1 MVWKATKWGILALV
15 VTLVIVL
22 AGVVGYTLG
31 QDEGGQVTTPQPAA
45 PTRTTS
51 QDFGVL
57 DEIYR
62 ILQEDFVN
70 PDIVDPE
77 LLKLGAIN
85 GLLQALGDP
94 HTVYID
100 PQSYAL
106 GIDIISGTFQ
116 GIGAQV
122 EQDPITKEIVIV
134 TPFRGSPAEEAGIR
148 AGDIIRAVDGESTE
162 GWSLTQA
169 VQRIR
174 GPEGSEVILT
184 IQHRDGAVEDI
195 AIVRDTIVI
204 PTVFTNVG
212 DAPDLEIRDAEGN
225 PVTDIAYIEIQQI
238 TEQTVRDLG
247 RVLERAKGDGYK
259 ALILD
264 VRRNPGGGLD
274 ATIQVADMF
283 LDDGLILTQI
293 DRDGHETT
301 YEARPGGEALDL
313 PLVLLV
319 GPGSAS
325 GAEVLA
331 GALRD
336 QGRAKLIGETTFG
349 KGAVNQLR
357 RLSDGGAL
365 YVTTARWLTPN
376 GEQIEGVGLAPD
388 IEVTLTEEDIQLRRD
403 PQLLAA
409 IDYLRQNF
417 LRAGR

>member
-1 MVWKATKWGILALV
+1 MWKAVKRGILSLAV
-15 VTLVIVL
+15 ALVIVL

-31 QDEGGQVTTPQPAA
+31 QDDDGQVITSKSTAA
-45 PTRTTS
+45 TS
-51 QDFGVL
+51 ANEGFSIL

-62 ILQEDFVN
+62 VLEEDFVN

-77 LLKLGAIN
+77 VLQIGAIN
-85 GLLQALGDP
+85 GLLQALGDA

-106 GIDIISGTFQ
+106 GTDIVSGTFQ

-122 EQDPITKEIVIV
+122 EQDPVTTEIVIV
-134 TPFRGSPAEEAGIR
+134 TPFRDSPAEEAGIR
-148 AGDIIRAVDGESTE
+148 PGDIIRAVDSQSTE
-162 GWSLTQA
+162 GWTVTQA

-174 GPEGSEVILT
+174 GEEGTEVTLT
-184 IQHRDGAVEDI
+184 IQHRDGSVEDVT
-195 AIVRDTIVI
+195 IVRATIVV

-212 DAPDLEIRDAEGN
+212 DGPDLEIIDARGN
-225 PVTDIAYIEIQQI
+225 PVADIAYVEIQQI
-238 TEQTVRDLG
+238 TEQTVRDLS
-247 RVLERAKGDGYK
+247 RVLERARDDQYG

-274 ATIQVADMF
+274 ATVDVADMF
-283 LDDGLILTQI
+283 LDGGLILTQV
-293 DRDGHETT
+293 DRDGRETT
-301 YEARPGGEALDL
+301 YEAKGGGEALDI

-336 QGRAKLIGETTFG
+336 QERATLIGETTFG
-349 KGAVNQLR
+349 KGSINQLR

-365 YVTTARWLTPN
+365 YVTTGRWLTPN
-376 GEQIEGVGLAPD
+376 GEQIEGLGLAPD
-388 IEVTLTEEDIQLRRD
+388 VEVMLTEEDLQLRRD

-409 IDYLRQNF
+409 IDYLRQNY
-417 LRAGR
+417 LQAQP